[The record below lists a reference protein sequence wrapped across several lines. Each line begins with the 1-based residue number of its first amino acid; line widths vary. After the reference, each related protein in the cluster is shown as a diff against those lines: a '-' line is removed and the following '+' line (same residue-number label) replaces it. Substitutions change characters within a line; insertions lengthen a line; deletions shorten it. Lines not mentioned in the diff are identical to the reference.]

1 MDFQELTPKEE
12 ELLKEILSH
21 CNDDGTPDNESC
33 VERFRSI
40 KGQDELDLR
49 SRFGSLKQKGILAIP
64 YWPDGSPYIQLT
76 SYADEYFSEKERY
89 NREKKKEKNT
99 DFKRD
104 IIVAILGAIAALILE
119 HIENIYSFFRSLLK

>member
-21 CNDDGTPDNESC
+21 CNDDGTPDNGYWRDC
-33 VERFRSI
+33 FRSI

-64 YWPDGSPYIQLT
+64 YWPDGIPYIQLT

-99 DFKRD
+99 DFRRD

-119 HIENIYSFFRSLLK
+119 HIENIYSFLKSLF